1 MDTVTAAVVQATP
14 VFLHREETVDKVVRL
29 IGEAAERRARVI
41 AFPEAFVPGYPEWV
55 WRLRP
60 WGGPSAA
67 LYGRLLEQAVEVPGP
82 VTLRLGRA
90 AADTGAY
97 VTIGVNERDPAGST
111 LFNTLLTFA
120 PDGSLLARHRK
131 LMATGGERLV
141 WSVGDGSTLRVQ
153 ETPFGRLGGLICW
166 ENYMPLARAALYA
179 QGIDVWIAP
188 TWDDD
193 PVWVSTLQHIAKEGR
208 VHVLGVNS
216 VIRATDIP
224 PEVPGYDDVWRGDD
238 AWMSVGR
245 SAIVGPRGEILAGP
259 LVEEEG
265 ILTAEIDV
273 ERARSLR
280 LEFDPAGHYLRP
292 DVFDLRVNSRR
303 SAGVSIAD
311 VARSNDRGAP
321 SQASREGSRS
331 MADIQ
336 ELHRRAV
343 EGFGE
348 RVRAIGDDQWHLP
361 TPCTD
366 WDVRALVN
374 HLTGENL
381 WAVALFEGQ
390 TIQQVG
396 DRLDGDVLG
405 EDPAATYR
413 ASEEAAIAA
422 VQEPGAM
429 ERTVQLSRGPT
440 PGGDYAEE
448 LLFDFTIHA
457 WDLARAI
464 GADEKLDPELV
475 GFSVDWFGPMEEGY
489 RSGGAI
495 AERPPIADDA
505 DQQTL
510 MLAMTGRKA

>member
-1 MDTVTAAVVQATP
+1 METVTVAVVQATP
-14 VFLHREETVDKVVRL
+14 VLLHREETVDKVVRL
-29 IGEAAERRARVI
+29 TRESAERGARVI

-55 WRLRP
+55 WRLTP

-67 LYGRLLEQAVEVPGP
+67 LYGRLLDQAVEVPGP
-82 VTLRLGRA
+82 ATWAIGRA
-90 AADTGAY
+90 AADADAY
-97 VTIGVNERDPAGST
+97 VTIGVNEREPVGST
-111 LFNTLLTFA
+111 LFNTLLTFG

-141 WSVGDGSTLRVQ
+141 WGVGDGSTLGVQ

-179 QGIDVWIAP
+179 QGVDLWIAP

-193 PVWVSTLQHIAKEGR
+193 PVWVSTMQHIAKEGR

-216 VIRATDIP
+216 VIRATDVP
-224 PEVPGYDDVWRGDD
+224 PDVPGYDDVWGGDD

-245 SAIVGPRGEILAGP
+245 SVVVGPRGEILAGP

-273 ERARSLR
+273 AHARSLR

-292 DVFDLRVNSRR
+292 DVFDLRVNAKR
-303 SAGVSIAD
+303 SAGVSFAG
-311 VARSNDRGAP
+311 ASNGNERAAP
-321 SQASREGSRS
+321 EPAPREGSRS

-343 EGFGE
+343 EGFGQ

-381 WAVALFEGQ
+381 WAVSLFEGQ
-390 TIQQVG
+390 TIEQVG

-405 EDPAATYR
+405 DDPAATYR
-413 ASEEAAIAA
+413 GSEEAAVAA
-422 VQEPGAM
+422 VQEPDAM

-440 PGGDYAEE
+440 PGRDYAEE

-475 GFSVDWFGPMEEGY
+475 GFAVDWFGPMEEHY
-489 RSGGAI
+489 RSSGAI
-495 AERPPIADDA
+495 AERPPGADDA